1 MAIKLL
7 ACLYNKEIIEESGNG
22 ISWFWLLIEDVV
34 RFLGPG
40 VFAEVVEADADA
52 VANFAHGLAFLGG
65 VER

>member
-1 MAIKLL
+1 M
-7 ACLYNKEIIEESGNG
+7 GNG

-52 VANFAHGLAFLGG
+52 VANFAHGFAFLGG